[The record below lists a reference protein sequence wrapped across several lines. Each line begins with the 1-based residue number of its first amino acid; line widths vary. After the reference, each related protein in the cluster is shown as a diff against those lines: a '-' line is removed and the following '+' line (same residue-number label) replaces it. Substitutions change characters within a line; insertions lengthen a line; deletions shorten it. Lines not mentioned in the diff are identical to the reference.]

1 MSRRKKKG
9 GEFFKTSNQRSEI
22 SELKKHLN
30 ESKTP
35 VRKDAVKK
43 VIAFMTCGT
52 DVSPLFNDVVKSINT
67 PDLELKKLVYLYI
80 INYAR
85 KQPDAAIK
93 VVNTFRKDA
102 QNPDPLIRALAIR
115 TMGCI
120 RIPKIAE
127 HLTPT
132 LKLALRDKDD
142 YVKKTAAI
150 CVVKLFDI
158 DKNIIFKEEFVPK
171 LRALIQEGNP
181 MVVFNAVAAL
191 TEIGMKTGK
200 DVFEMNSNLLSGLAA
215 ALSECNEWGQVYLLD
230 ALAAY
235 EPSEKE
241 AANILQRVSPQL
253 KHKNSA
259 VSMSAIKVIM
269 KYLPLVEDKTVRKLS
284 LDAMRPPLITLL
296 NHSIHPPEIQY
307 VALRNINLIIQK
319 FPEMLTGFQYLKE
332 FFCEY
337 NDPIYVKI
345 EKLEIM
351 VRLASNTNIDLIL
364 TEFKSYAKEADT
376 EFVRKAV
383 RAIGRCAIKLPEKAQ
398 KCVEVLLELIKTGVN
413 YVVQEGII
421 VIKDI
426 FRKYPNKYE
435 QIIGVLCDN
444 LDSLDEPEAKAS
456 MVWII
461 GEYSARIENSMELL
475 KTFADNFEQEGT
487 QVQLAILTA
496 VVKLFLY
503 MPEEAGDFVREVLNI
518 CTTKIDNPDLRDRG
532 FVYWRLLYQNP
543 KTAEAVVLGRKPEIS
558 DQTFQIETKTLDVL
572 LGNINTLSSIFHK
585 PPAQLVKGGR
595 TTSFK
600 TKGDNQERAT
610 SSDDDS
616 SDSSSDSDE
625 DGSSSDSDDEEEE
638 QQQQGAKAQAAAV
651 STDILGMGGG
661 ETSAPPVDM
670 SNGTATAKKK
680 AVVVLSADRGQNYQG
695 LEVAASFE
703 EGESDDDYL
712 QLNLIMKNSTDKPLT
727 KFLFKFNSNFLGLQA
742 TNFKPPAIAPGATIK
757 YSCQLSDEGKLSPE
771 NFGQLQAALKTQLGK
786 VAFFYI
792 PFTNWELLFDE
803 DEAISDAKEF
813 LGKWEDLR
821 DFQETLTN
829 ATATDADS
837 VLNKLKKIGM
847 RKMAYRSLDTST
859 GHACMFLSSHF
870 KDEDVLIE
878 IEFKG
883 GGLIAHCKCDEDMQA
898 MAVLKIISA
907 VLSS

>member
-1 MSRRKKKG
+1 MAARKKKG
-9 GEFFKTSNQRSEI
+9 GDYFKTSNQRSEI
-22 SELKKHLN
+22 SELKKNLN
-30 ESKTP
+30 DHKTA
-35 VRKDAVKK
+35 VQKDAVKK

-52 DVSPLFNDVVKSINT
+52 DVSPLFNDVVKSVSS

-85 KQPDAAIK
+85 KAPDAAMKI
-93 VVNTFRKDA
+93 VDQFQKDA

-120 RIPKIAE
+120 RIPKIVDSLAS
-127 HLTPT
+127 T

-150 CVVKLFDI
+150 CTVKLYDI
-158 DKNIIFKEEFVPK
+158 DSDIIFEGDFVPK
-171 LRALIQEGNP
+171 LRELISEGNP

-191 TEIGMKTGK
+191 TEIGMKSGR
-200 DVFEMNSNLLSGLAA
+200 DVFNMNSNMLSGLAA

-235 EPSEKE
+235 EPDEKE
-241 AANILQRVSPQL
+241 ATSILQRVSPQL
-253 KHKNSA
+253 KHKNAA

-269 KYLPLVEDKTVRKLS
+269 KYLPLVQSKTVRKVS

-319 FPEMLTGFQYLKE
+319 FPDLLSDGFQYLKE

-337 NDPIYVKI
+337 NDPIYVKV

-351 VRLASNTNIDLIL
+351 VRLATDTNIDIIL

-383 RAIGRCAIKLPEKAQ
+383 RAIGRCAIKLPAKAQ
-398 KCVEVLLELIKTGVN
+398 KCVHVLLELIKTGVN

-435 QIIGVLCDN
+435 QIISVLCDN

-461 GEYSARIENSMELL
+461 GEYSHRISNADELL
-475 KTFADNFEQEGT
+475 ENFADTFENEGT

-503 MPEEAGDFVREVLNI
+503 KPDEAGALVKKVLEI
-518 CTTKIDNPDLRDRG
+518 CTKKIDNPDLRDRG

-543 KTAEAVVLGRKPEIS
+543 KTAEAVVLGKKPEIS
-558 DQTFQIETKTLDVL
+558 DRTFQLESKTLDIL
-572 LGNINTLSSIFHK
+572 LSNVNTLSSIFHK
-585 PPAQLVKGGR
+585 PPEQLVKGDR
-595 TTSFK
+595 TTNFK
-600 TKGDNQERAT
+600 TKNGEGG

-616 SDSSSDSDE
+616 DEDSDDSDDSDE
-625 DGSSSDSDDEEEE
+625 DEDEDEDE
-638 QQQQGAKAQAAAV
+638 
-651 STDILGMGGG
+651 G
-661 ETSAPPVDM
+661 ETQPTAQP
-670 SNGTATAKKK
+670 TATAAPASATSDLLGMLDGNDISKEAKTTASATPATGK
-680 AVVVLSADRGQNYQG
+680 PVVVLSSSRGQNYKG
-695 LEVAASFE
+695 LDVAAYFSKN
-703 EGESDDDYL
+703 SDDEVV
-712 QLNLIMKNSTDKPLT
+712 LNLYMKNSTQQPLT
-727 KFLFKFNSNFLGLQA
+727 KFLLKFNDNFLGLQ
-742 TNFKPPAIAPGATIK
+742 TTPQFKPPAIQPGQSIQ
-757 YSCQLSDEGKLSPE
+757 YSTVLSEEGKFSHDK
-771 NFGQLQAALKTQLGK
+771 FGQIQAAMKSQLG
-786 VAFFYI
+786 VSFFYI
-792 PFTNWELLFDE
+792 PFTEWAILFDKDDAVDNPQDFLASWEELE
-803 DEAISDAKEF
+803 DFTQPILSPANTTPDYIEKS
-813 LGKWEDLR
+813 
-821 DFQETLTN
+821 LTG
-829 ATATDADS
+829 
-837 VLNKLKKIGM
+837 IGM
-847 RKMAYRSLDTST
+847 RKMAYRQLSPNDPS
-859 GHACMFLSSHF
+859 HACMFLSSSMGG
-870 KDEDVLIE
+870 EDVLIE

-883 GGLIAHCKCDEDMQA
+883 GKLTTHCKSENDDLAKACLGI
-898 MAVLKIISA
+898 VNS
-907 VLSS
+907 VLS